1 MSCSVASGWCQWLSQ
16 LLQYSRDIPVSSL
29 PSGYRK
35 KLQWK
40 HWGEMENGKVWQVR
54 VGVGGEQPAYP
65 SVPHLTKRGG
75 AGGADN
81 TYSWNSVPAFSHG
94 ERISFPAG
102 NSARSLISWQ
112 LRNMSLERGSP
123 RQEKLSGNPSWGI
136 LAETPHRTSWT
147 QFKACERQVWRSL
160 LQT

>member
-35 KLQWK
+35 ELQWK

-65 SVPHLTKRGG
+65 SVPHLTKRGR
-75 AGGADN
+75 AGGGGQI
-81 TYSWNSVPAFSHG
+81 THTLETQCQLSVM
-94 ERISFPAG
+94 
-102 NSARSLISWQ
+102 ARGFL
-112 LRNMSLERGSP
+112 
-123 RQEKLSGNPSWGI
+123 
-136 LAETPHRTSWT
+136 
-147 QFKACERQVWRSL
+147 SL
-160 LQT
+160 LATQPGASYPGNLEI